1 MNFNTFFVVLL
12 IASMALGHER
22 ASRIEAAQRNAHA
35 QAITNA
41 DRTIQH

>member
-1 MNFNTFFVVLL
+1 MNWNVFFVVLL
-12 IASMALGHER
+12 IASMATAHER
-22 ASRIEAAQRNAHA
+22 ASRLEAAQRNAPT